1 MWTILIFEIIGLI
14 IGIALSSDMDLKD
27 RFKSCFLTVLFFGF
41 IGLTIGLFLDAE
53 TEKVSSYKRLEALQD
68 GNNVNGTFF
77 LGSGNINGSMHYVF
91 YYEENGLF
99 KMGQLHYNNV
109 SINYVDE
116 NPMLETIKEIE
127 KKESFKNNFAI
138 DNECSFSEEHI
149 IHVPK
154 GTIKQNYNLDAQ

>member
-1 MWTILIFEIIGLI
+1 MWTIIIFAIIGLI
-14 IGIALSSDMDLKD
+14 IGIVLSSDMELDD
-27 RFKSCFLTVLFFGF
+27 IFKSCFITVVLFVF
-41 IGLTIGLFLDAE
+41 IGLMVGLFLDAE
-53 TEKVSSYKRLEALQD
+53 TEKVSSYKKLEALQD

-77 LGSGNINGSMHYVF
+77 LGSGNINGSMRYVF

-109 SINYVDE
+109 SINYVDGD
-116 NPMLETIKEIE
+116 PMLETIKEIE

-138 DNECSFSEEHI
+138 DNEYSFSKEHI